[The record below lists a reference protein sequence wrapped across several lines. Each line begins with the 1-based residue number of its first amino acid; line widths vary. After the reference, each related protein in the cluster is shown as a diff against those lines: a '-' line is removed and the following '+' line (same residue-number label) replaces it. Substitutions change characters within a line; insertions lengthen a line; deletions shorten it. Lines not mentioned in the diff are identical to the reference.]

1 MNCVHLRPAIFLDR
15 DGTLIED
22 RGHLRSPSEVVF
34 FPSTMG
40 ALRRLHER
48 FLLFIV
54 THQPGVAE
62 GVISIHDVERVNAHV
77 VARLAEMG
85 VQISAT
91 YVCPHKRADRCAC
104 IKPKPYFL
112 HKATGEYR
120 VDLRR
125 SFVVGD
131 HPHDVQLARNAGAQG
146 VYVRTGHGAKHL
158 DELSGSELVARDIA
172 EAAEW
177 ILSHSRT

>member
-1 MNCVHLRPAIFLDR
+1 MGGLRLFFAPACFRQRHRRIVAFTSDR
-15 DGTLIED
+15 WTV
-22 RGHLRSPSEVVF
+22 S
-34 FPSTMG
+34 
-40 ALRRLHER
+40 
-48 FLLFIV
+48 
-54 THQPGVAE
+54 
-62 GVISIHDVERVNAHV
+62 
-77 VARLAEMG
+77 
-85 VQISAT
+85 
-91 YVCPHKRADRCAC
+91 KRADRCAC

-146 VYVRTGHGAKHL
+146 VYVLTGHGAKHVN
-158 DELSGSELVARDIA
+158 ELSGSAVATHDIA

-177 ILSHSRT
+177 ILSHCRT